1 MRGGVL
7 LWHRD
12 MQLYL
17 VRHTRPAIASG
28 ICYGQSDLDVA
39 ESFTEDLNAVRHKLA
54 DISPTLSFSSPLQ
67 RCTKLAEQ
75 LQLAPLKTDSRL
87 MELDFGDW
95 EMQAWEAIPR
105 QQLDNWSMT
114 YIDTP
119 PPNGESFS
127 ALQQRVIEFIH
138 QLQSQHQGQT
148 ILIITH
154 AGVIR
159 ALLANVLNL
168 ALNEVFK
175 FQLDYGSVT
184 QLTFNDTV
192 HNVGYINR

>member
-1 MRGGVL
+1 
-7 LWHRD
+7 

-28 ICYGQSDLDVA
+28 ICYGQSDLDVGD
-39 ESFTEDLNAVRHKLA
+39 SFMEDLNIVRSKLA
-54 DISPTLSFSSPLQ
+54 DVSPIISFSSPLQ

-75 LQLAPLKTDSRL
+75 LQLPVLKTDARL

-105 QQLDNWSMT
+105 QQLDAWSLT

-119 PPNGESFS
+119 PPNGESFL
-127 ALQQRVIEFIH
+127 ALQQRVIAFID
-138 QLQSQHQGQT
+138 QLQSQYQGHT

-159 ALLANVLNL
+159 ALLAQVLNL
-168 ALNEVFK
+168 PLSEVFK

-184 QLTFNDTV
+184 QLTFDDTI
-192 HNVGYINR
+192 HSIGYINR

>member
-1 MRGGVL
+1 
-7 LWHRD
+7 

-28 ICYGQSDLDVA
+28 ICYGQTDLDVA
-39 ESFTEDLNAVRHKLA
+39 DSFSDDLNAVRSKLT
-54 DISPTLSFSSPLQ
+54 DVSPIIGFSSPLQ

-75 LQLAPLKTDSRL
+75 LQLATLKTDARL

-105 QQLDNWSMT
+105 QQLNAWSST

-119 PPNGESFS
+119 PPNGESFL
-127 ALQQRVIEFIH
+127 ALQQRVTEFVD
-138 QLQSQHQGQT
+138 QLQSQYQGNS

-159 ALLANVLNL
+159 SLLGQVLNL
-168 ALNEVFK
+168 PLSEVFK

-184 QLTFNDTV
+184 QLTFNDPL
-192 HNVGYINR
+192 HKIGYINR